1 MSLSHQY
8 RVCQPPETTTQMLTP
23 KGRRK
28 QLLSVVLY
36 KSDFFRLLGEVF
48 VVLESMYGVYH
59 KEAYIFRVLTEMVGD
74 DAFT

>member
-36 KSDFFRLLGEVF
+36 KSDFRLLGEVF
-48 VVLESMYGVYH
+48 VILESMYGVYH